1 MAPLATE
8 SYPRK
13 MTGNAADDPVWDAFV
28 DAMLA
33 LGATGE
39 HGSRYGDKPA
49 LVLGER
55 EIAHR
60 EGPGLI
66 DLRLTRQ
73 GWADVRAVF
82 AGDPLIHRDPGRR
95 DWIELRLESPDDLVR
110 LRALLARAVAANL
123 TGRMAG
129 HDAMQATAEKY
140 RRFARLE
147 AAGRSP
153 AYERLALAVAADA
166 AILAFLQGLPPA
178 KRQPN
183 LLFAAARWILGSPA
197 EIGSLRSLV
206 TGRPGELAAV
216 MAARRTQTN
225 EAARCAVLLPALA
238 LLPGPLALIEVG
250 ASAGLTL
257 LVDRYSYDY
266 AGHLVAGADPQAPVL
281 HCRPDGPVP
290 LPSRIPEVAWRAG
303 LDLNPL
309 DAAGDGDAAWL
320 SCLLWPGETGR
331 AERLAGALATARRS
345 PPPLHRGDLLADLP
359 GLAAHAPPHATLVVY
374 HSAVL
379 AYVDERKRSEF
390 AAAVRRLG
398 AVWLSNEAPGVL
410 PDVTVQPGDDGAFVL
425 IRDGTRAL
433 ARTDPHGTWLT
444 WLA

>member
-1 MAPLATE
+1 
-8 SYPRK
+8 
-13 MTGNAADDPVWDAFV
+13 MTGDAADDPVWDAFV

-39 HGSRYGDKPA
+39 GGSRYGDKPA
-49 LVLGER
+49 LVLDTR

-82 AGDPLIHRDPGRR
+82 AGDPLVHRDPGRR
-95 DWIELRLESPDDLVR
+95 DWIELRLGSPDDLAG
-110 LRALLARAVAANL
+110 LWTLLARAVAANQP
-123 TGRMAG
+123 GRMAG
-129 HDAMQATAEKY
+129 PDAALTIAENY

-153 AYERLALAVAADA
+153 AYEQLALAVAADA

-183 LLFAAARWILGSPA
+183 LLFAAARWVLGSPA
-197 EIGSLRSLV
+197 GIGSLRALV

-266 AGHLVAGADPQAPVL
+266 AGHQVTGADPQAPVL
-281 HCRPDGPVP
+281 RCRPGGPVP
-290 LPSRIPEVAWRAG
+290 LPSGVPEVAWRAG

-309 DAAGDGDAAWL
+309 DAADEDDAAWL

-345 PPPLHRGDLLADLP
+345 PPALHRGDLLDDLP
-359 GLAAHAPPHATLVVY
+359 GLAGQAPPRATLVVY

-379 AYVDERKRSEF
+379 AYVDERKRREF
-390 AAAVRRLG
+390 AAAVRQLG

-410 PDVTVQPGDDGAFVL
+410 PDVKVPPGHDGSFVL
-425 IRDGTRAL
+425 VRDGTQAL

-444 WLA
+444 WLP

>member
-1 MAPLATE
+1 MTVMISLAWLRRCQAAPLAPDMAPLATE
-8 SYPRK
+8 SYPPK
-13 MTGNAADDPVWDAFV
+13 MTGNADDPVWDAFV

-49 LVLGER
+49 LVLDER

-166 AILAFLQGLPPA
+166 AILVFLQGLPPA

-197 EIGSLRSLV
+197 GIGSLRSLV

-216 MAARRTQTN
+216 RAARRTQTN

-281 HCRPDGPVP
+281 HCRPDGPGSTSIPSTRPTTATRPGSVACSGRGRPGGPSAWPERSRRHDGRRRHCTAATSWLTSPAWPRTPRRTRPSSSITPPCWPMSMSGNGASSP
-290 LPSRIPEVAWRAG
+290 LPCAGSARSGYPTRPPACFPTSRSSPAT
-303 LDLNPL
+303 
-309 DAAGDGDAAWL
+309 
-320 SCLLWPGETGR
+320 TGP
-331 AERLAGALATARRS
+331 S
-345 PPPLHRGDLLADLP
+345 
-359 GLAAHAPPHATLVVY
+359 
-374 HSAVL
+374 S
-379 AYVDERKRSEF
+379 
-390 AAAVRRLG
+390 
-398 AVWLSNEAPGVL
+398 
-410 PDVTVQPGDDGAFVL
+410 
-425 IRDGTRAL
+425 
-433 ARTDPHGTWLT
+433 
-444 WLA
+444 